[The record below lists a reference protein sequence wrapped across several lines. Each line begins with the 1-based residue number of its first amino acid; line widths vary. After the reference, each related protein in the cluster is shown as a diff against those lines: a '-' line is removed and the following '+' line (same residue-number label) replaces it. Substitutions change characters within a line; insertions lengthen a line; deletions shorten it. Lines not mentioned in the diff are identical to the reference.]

1 MSSPNY
7 ARRNPSRAP
16 RSPRSAPVP
25 QRTLRLANPRR
36 RAAIL
41 LVFSLFVL
49 TIFGGRLLD
58 LQAFRGDAL
67 AAAAVDQ
74 RTRTVTVLADRGT
87 ITDVNGV
94 ALAKTVE
101 ARHLTADQTLIE
113 DPYATAEELAP
124 FLGMQV
130 SEIAERLSGDR
141 RFIYVAKDLT
151 PETWRSIN
159 ERGLT
164 GIFSERTTKRVYPSS
179 DVAANVV
186 GFVGAEGDGLAGIEY
201 AMNDVLAGADGWMT
215 FERGASGPTIP
226 TGNTS
231 GEDPIPGLTVR
242 LTIDRDIQY
251 VAQRAIAQAVEES
264 GAESGSVVVMD
275 PRTGQ
280 IIALAIAPTFDA
292 NNAGAAAAEDRGNRA
307 LTDAFEPGSTSKVI
321 TIAAVLEEG
330 GARPETIFEIPPV
343 LPRAGKVF
351 NDATAHGGYTW
362 DLSTLLARSS
372 NIGTILAAETIGG
385 DVFYDYLRKFG
396 VGEPTGLGFPG
407 ETSGYLPP
415 PEQWSGTTFPTLTF
429 GQGLSVN
436 AVQAAGI
443 FSIIANDGVRVPPTL
458 VAATAGPDGVLQ
470 DKAITPGEQIV
481 SEQTARE
488 VREMLE
494 RVVAEGGTAP
504 LAGIPGYRVGGK
516 TGTAQ
521 AINPDCGCYD
531 GATIG
536 SFIGMAP
543 IEAPELV
550 VGVTLVRPA
559 VQQFG
564 GELAGPVFREV
575 MTFALQARHV
585 APQTGPQTS
594 ASARQS
600 IMYLAEQAAE
610 SAFISPDELGYSE
623 QNR

>member
-1 MSSPNY
+1 MTATRSS
-7 ARRNPSRAP
+7 RGKISREAVAGKP
-16 RSPRSAPVP
+16 RSGD
-25 QRTLRLANPRR
+25 QRPLRLANPRR

-49 TIFGGRLLD
+49 TIFGGRLLE

-74 RTRTVTVLADRGT
+74 RTRTVTVLADRGA
-87 ITDVNGV
+87 ITDINGV
-94 ALAKTVE
+94 ALATTVE

-113 DPYATAEELAP
+113 NPYATAQELAP
-124 FLGMQV
+124 VLGMQV

-151 PETWRSIN
+151 PDTWRNIS
-159 ERGLT
+159 EMQLT
-164 GIFSERTTKRVYPSS
+164 GIFSERTTKRVYPST

-201 AMNDVLAGADGWMT
+201 AMNSQLAGTDGWMT
-215 FERGASGPTIP
+215 FERGASGPAIP

-231 GEDPIPGLTVR
+231 GEEPIRGSSIR

-251 VAQRAIAQAVEES
+251 VAQRAIAKAVQDS

-275 PRTGQ
+275 PRTGH
-280 IIALAIAPTFDA
+280 IIALALAPTFDA
-292 NNAGAAAAEDRGNRA
+292 NNPGAAPAADRGNRA

-330 GARPETIFEIPPV
+330 GARPETTFEIPPV

-351 NDATAHGGYTW
+351 NDATQHGGYTW

-385 DVFYDYLRKFG
+385 DVLYDYLRKFG
-396 VGEPTGLGFPG
+396 IGQPTGLGFPG
-407 ETSGYLPP
+407 ETAGYLPP

-443 FSIIANDGVRVPPTL
+443 FSTIANDGVRVPATL
-458 VAATAGPDGVLQ
+458 IAATAGADGVMQ
-470 DKAITPGEQIV
+470 DMPVSPGDRII
-481 SEQTARE
+481 SAQTARE

-531 GATIG
+531 GATVG

-543 IEAPELV
+543 IEEPELV

-575 MTFALQARHV
+575 MTYALQARHV
-585 APQTGPQTS
+585 APKTGPQTS
-594 ASARQS
+594 ASARQAIVALVEGAS
-600 IMYLAEQAAE
+600 
-610 SAFISPDELGYSE
+610 SGSPISSDDFGSPE
-623 QNR
+623 